1 MRKTLSPRSAG
12 VARLARDRSD
22 THLGLKYAAVS
33 ATGCRF
39 STPSV
44 SLQRR
49 GELGRRF
56 ARPTCNICPSITQSC
71 LAVLDEVCVVTPR
84 ISISSS
90 TGMPEVAVEFNEQP
104 EEFYPTV

>member
-1 MRKTLSPRSAG
+1 MRKTLSPLSNGLTRI
-12 VARLARDRSD
+12 ARDSSYL
-22 THLGLKYAAVS
+22 HLVLKYAAVP
-33 ATGCRF
+33 ATGCRL
-39 STPSV
+39 SAPAV

-49 GELGRRF
+49 GDLGRRF

-90 TGMPEVAVEFNEQP
+90 TGMPEVAVEVNEKDRKS
-104 EEFYPTV
+104 VV

>member
-1 MRKTLSPRSAG
+1 MRKTLSPRSNG
-12 VARLARDRSD
+12 LTRIVRDSGCL
-22 THLGLKYAAVS
+22 HLVPKYAAEP

-44 SLQRR
+44 SFQRR
-49 GELGRRF
+49 GDLGRRF

-90 TGMPEVAVEFNEQP
+90 TGMPEVAVEFNEQS
-104 EEFYPTV
+104 EEFYPAV